1 MGAPQPQETPIAFIA
16 YTYSFY
22 SLRPLMRLFLLIHAL
37 IRHGKILIQGRIDT
51 SMSQLDSHTDGDYRN
66 AAVPQL
72 LNGPGPLL
80 FVHNITAIQ
89 HDSIHL
95 RSVRFFSY
103 VPPYSSVEVLQ
114 QFRHTLRILFLLSTT
129 SGGFYLRLLRSL
141 LPVLRQLLP
150 ESWPPLT
157 PIR

>member
-95 RSVRFFSY
+95 RSVRFF
-103 VPPYSSVEVLQ
+103 
-114 QFRHTLRILFLLSTT
+114 HMFLLPILVSKSYRN
-129 SGGFYLRLLRSL
+129 SGTLLEFSSSCNRRLEAS
-141 LPVLRQLLP
+141 
-150 ESWPPLT
+150 
-157 PIR
+157 I